1 MKADCN
7 SISVNPTRK
16 LFLVFAP
23 DILFRAEHRFSKL
36 FLEMLFLFWA
46 LEPKFRS
53 KLCFAQLFFSLV

>member
-1 MKADCN
+1 MMMGWIGCAYLAE
-7 SISVNPTRK
+7 SAVR
-16 LFLVFAP
+16 
-23 DILFRAEHRFSKL
+23 RANRYSKL